1 MAQAKGMEAQVL
13 GGVKEAT
20 YNTHPNVGNG
30 TTIKL
35 PVIYP
40 VTLNATRNLIKSN
53 VIRGRRDAYKP
64 YQGNMDLNGT
74 LNVPLDLIN
83 IGYWLQM
90 MLGDPVTTGNSAPYT
105 HTWQVP
111 DSLDSW
117 VIELGYTD
125 IVQYFRYNGI
135 KASSLGFNFGGDG
148 EMQVSV
154 GLVGSGS
161 ELIAATSMDGGTPT
175 SQAFTPFYF
184 SHAAIKEGGS
194 TVATVSSCNFTI
206 DNGLGTG
213 AENYLIG
220 GSGARGILTEGEC
233 LVTGTLSAV
242 FESETLYEKAVN
254 GTESSIQ
261 ITLTNGSYS
270 LDLLMGELMYDK
282 QQPGVPGPAGIFV
295 EMPFQAYFDNAS
307 PDKTAF
313 QAILVNTLSA
323 YIA

>member
-20 YNTHPNVGNG
+20 YNTHPNVANG
-30 TTIKL
+30 STIKL

-40 VTLNATRNLIKSN
+40 VALNASRNLIKSN
-53 VIRGRRDAYKP
+53 VIRGRRDSYKP

-90 MLGDPVTTGNSAPYT
+90 MFGDPTTTGNSAPYT
-105 HTWQVP
+105 HVFDVP

-125 IVQYFRYNGI
+125 IAQYFRYNGI
-135 KASSLGFNFGGDG
+135 KASSMGFSFGGDG

-161 ELIAATSMDGGTPT
+161 EAIATTAMDGGTPT
-175 SQAFTPFYF
+175 TQTFTPFYF
-184 SHAAIKEGGS
+184 SQAAIKEGGS
-194 TVATVSSCNFTI
+194 TIATVSSCNFTI

-220 GSGARGILTEGEC
+220 GGGARGILTAGEC
-233 LVTGTLSAV
+233 MVTGTLSAV
-242 FESETLYEKAVN
+242 FENVTLYNKAVA

-261 ITLTNGSYS
+261 ITVTNGAYS
-270 LDLLMGELMYDK
+270 LDLLLGEIMYDK
-282 QQPGVPGPAGIFV
+282 RQPGVPGPAGIFV
-295 EMPFQAYFDNAS
+295 EMPFQAYYDNAS

-313 QAILVNTLSA
+313 QATLVNTLAA
-323 YIA
+323 YVA